1 MALRGVISY
10 WWIPVFSAAVWLGTL
25 LGMLLWW
32 IVTVD
37 RKRLPTLD
45 ADMSLPYISDIGAVT
60 LKPLF
65 IAGSVVTT
73 ITLDL
78 SFAAERWLRHK
89 GRLAPN
95 KSLGEKVL
103 MALTIIFAIVGTVGL
118 ICLSIFDTWRHA
130 QLHDIFLILFI
141 GGYLISAIFI
151 CWEYQRLGIKY
162 REYRVLRASFWLK
175 LTFILLEIA
184 LVVAFGVLTFTDKKS
199 IAAYFEWII
208 SFIFTFY
215 ILSFIIDLW
224 PARVTKSHSM
234 RFSKQPSPR
243 EMESDGSL
251 PMRQTTNGHF

>member
-1 MALRGVISY
+1 MTPLPSRVFVYLDDGHQKLRLSHTCAPPRFDDSPAERQSRPLEVSPSTLTHLCIFTRAKEQSTYNQNRSHGSPRCHLLLGTCSPANKHRGRPSNDSQ
-10 WWIPVFSAAVWLGTL
+10 WIPVFSAAVWLGTL

-151 CWEYQRLGIKY
+151 CWEYQRLGISTFPSAPTR
-162 REYRVLRASFWLK
+162 RE
-175 LTFILLEIA
+175 
-184 LVVAFGVLTFTDKKS
+184 
-199 IAAYFEWII
+199 
-208 SFIFTFY
+208 
-215 ILSFIIDLW
+215 
-224 PARVTKSHSM
+224 
-234 RFSKQPSPR
+234 Q
-243 EMESDGSL
+243 
-251 PMRQTTNGHF
+251 

>member
-1 MALRGVISY
+1 
-10 WWIPVFSAAVWLGTL
+10 
-25 LGMLLWW
+25 
-32 IVTVD
+32 
-37 RKRLPTLD
+37 
-45 ADMSLPYISDIGAVT
+45 MSNELTSN
-60 LKPLF
+60 
-65 IAGSVVTT
+65 
-73 ITLDL
+73 
-78 SFAAERWLRHK
+78 AE
-89 GRLAPN
+89 
-95 KSLGEKVL
+95 
-103 MALTIIFAIVGTVGL
+103 
-118 ICLSIFDTWRHA
+118 
-130 QLHDIFLILFI
+130 
-141 GGYLISAIFI
+141 
-151 CWEYQRLGIKY
+151 Y